1 MCLEPEKKIKFV
13 WKILDFCLN
22 SRYVQ
27 VSMPMYNLEQKYTNI
42 KKHEAS
48 NIAVDN
54 TATNN

>member
-1 MCLEPEKKIKFV
+1 MKSV
-13 WKILDFCLN
+13 YKILDFYLN

-27 VSMPMYNLEQKYTNI
+27 VSMPIYNLEQKNTNI
-42 KKHEAS
+42 KKHEIS